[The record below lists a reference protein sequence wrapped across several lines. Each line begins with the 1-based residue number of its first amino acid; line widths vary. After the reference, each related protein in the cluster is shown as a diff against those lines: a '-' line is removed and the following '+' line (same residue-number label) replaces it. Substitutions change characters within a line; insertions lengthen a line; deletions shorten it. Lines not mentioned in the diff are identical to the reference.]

1 MTIQQCKYIMKIIE
15 CRSLNEAAR
24 QLFVAQST
32 LSVSVKSLEQELG
45 IKIFER
51 SGNGVFL
58 TEAGTEFAR
67 YARQLVEQNDFILS
81 RYTDDDACTR
91 LYVSTQHYD
100 FVADIFAQLVNETTD
115 DHYRFSMREIRTYD
129 VIHETETACCDVG
142 ILAIKGSD
150 FAIME
155 RYLTKRSLT
164 FTTMAKVKP
173 HVFVRSGHPLAAF
186 PVITVQMLEPYPYIA
201 YEQGEHSTSFFAE
214 EITVTDSRKQV
225 EISDRATLMNLLLS
239 TDSYVLGT
247 GIMPS
252 ALNEERI
259 VSIPFECDDHYLIGY
274 VLRTDRNISAL
285 TKKFLDMLHRALPA
299 LQED

>member
-1 MTIQQCKYIMKIIE
+1 MTIQQCKYILKIIE

-81 RYTDDDACTR
+81 RYTDNDTCTR

-100 FVADIFAQLVNETTD
+100 FVADIFAQLVNNTAD
-115 DHYRFSMREIRTYD
+115 DRYRFSLREIRTYD

-150 FAIME
+150 FGIME
-155 RYLTKRSLT
+155 RYLTKRGLS
-164 FTTMAKVKP
+164 FTVMARVKP
-173 HVFVRSGHPLAAF
+173 HVYVRREHILANL
-186 PVITVQMLEPYPYIA
+186 PVITAQMLEPFPYIA
-201 YEQGEHSTSFFAE
+201 YEQGEHSSSFFAE
-214 EITVTDSRKQV
+214 EITATDSRKQV

-252 ALNEERI
+252 LLNANRI
-259 VSIPFECDDHYLIGY
+259 VSIPFESDDHYLIGY
-274 VLRTDRNISAL
+274 ILRADKTISSL
-285 TKKFLDMLHRALPA
+285 TEKFLDMLLNTLPT
-299 LQED
+299 LQEI

>member
-1 MTIQQCKYIMKIIE
+1 MTIQQCKYILKIIE

-45 IKIFER
+45 IRIFER
-51 SGNGVFL
+51 SGNGVYL
-58 TEAGTEFAR
+58 TDAGTEFAR

-81 RYTDDDACTR
+81 RYTDGDSCTR

-100 FVADIFAQLVNETTD
+100 FVADIFAKLVNETTD
-115 DHYRFSMREIRTYD
+115 DHYRFSLREIRTYE
-129 VIHETETACCDVG
+129 VIRETETACCDVG
-142 ILAIKGSD
+142 IVAMKGSD
-150 FAIME
+150 FGIME
-155 RYLTKRSLT
+155 RYLNKRGLT
-164 FTTMAKVKP
+164 FTTMAKIKP
-173 HVFVRSGHPLAAF
+173 HVFIRKEHPLAAN
-186 PVITVQMLEPYPYIA
+186 PVITAQMLEPYPYMA
-201 YEQGEHSTSFFAE
+201 YEQGEHSSSFFAE
-214 EITVTDSRKQV
+214 EIAVTGSRRQV

-252 ALNEERI
+252 VLNEDRI

-274 VLRTDRNISAL
+274 VLRADRNISTL
-285 TKKFLDMLHRALPA
+285 TRKFLDMLHSALPA
-299 LQED
+299 LEEK